1 MDPQDKPSHL
11 AGILRGRPGGARP
24 LDLVD
29 LTGSGSLVEL
39 PENRGGLDPQK
50 RRIEDLEHSVKALQ
64 ASLESLRKTHE
75 AALAAGR
82 EEAYQRGLKD
92 GTAAGEATGKA
103 IAAAQA
109 ERRLSEIDSSVRSRL
124 EAVERSL
131 DQVFLDWESRV
142 LELSMA
148 IARRIVGEA
157 CSVPGMA
164 ASHIA
169 RMALRKLGAEARVVV
184 RCHPADLT
192 TLEREKELW
201 GTRSGRRVSLE
212 PDESV
217 GRGGVVIETDT
228 GTIDAR
234 VPRLTENVERA
245 LAEAVAEERARGGV
259 PS

>member
-1 MDPQDKPSHL
+1 MDL
-11 AGILRGRPGGARP
+11 M
-24 LDLVD
+24 D

-39 PENRGGLDPQK
+39 PVHRGGPDPQK
-50 RRIEDLEHSVKALQ
+50 RRIEDLEHSVAALQ
-64 ASLESLRKTHE
+64 ASLESQRKAHE
-75 AALAAGR
+75 AAMASGR

-92 GTAAGEATGKA
+92 GTVAGETTGKA
-103 IAAAQA
+103 IANAQA
-109 ERRLSEIDSSVRSRL
+109 ERRIGEIESSVRSRL
-124 EAVERSL
+124 ESVERAL

-164 ASHIA
+164 ASHIS

-192 TLEREKELW
+192 TLEKEKDLW
-201 GTRSGRRVSLE
+201 GSRSGRRVSLE
-212 PDESV
+212 ADESV

-234 VPRLTENVERA
+234 IPRLTENVEKA
-245 LAEAVAEERARGGV
+245 LAEAVSEERARGGV